1 MPSDAY
7 QTTLPTVAAGRAA
20 VVARLRALATQID
33 ELPIDAAAEVLI
45 LVEPALATFERH
57 AALALQRAPAARR

>member
-1 MPSDAY
+1 MPDDAY

-20 VVARLRALATQID
+20 VVARLRALATRID
-33 ELPIDAAAEVLI
+33 EVPLDGAAEVLI

-57 AALALQRAPAARR
+57 AALALERAPAGRG